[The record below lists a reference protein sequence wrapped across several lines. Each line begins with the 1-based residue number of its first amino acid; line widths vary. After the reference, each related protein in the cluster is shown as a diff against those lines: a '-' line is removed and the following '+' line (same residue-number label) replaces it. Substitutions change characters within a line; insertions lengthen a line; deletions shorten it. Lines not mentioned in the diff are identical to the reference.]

1 MTQQINA
8 KLIEAQNLW
17 ALEHSDNPYRTAKMD
32 LDLWKSNGPD
42 NFKNAYILCNK
53 DVNLN
58 HGKYWDQ
65 HYDSWASFCADEKN
79 VWPIDKFKKDLNT
92 NKRPQRPFDQKHLD
106 KDLIK
111 HHDGIFNH
119 ALAGPIDVAIRP
131 DGSISVWDHWHTVL
145 FAKMCGITHL
155 RINKITHD
163 KKLTLEECRAVEC
176 DLYFSKNGLCK
187 KSSAEDTF
195 EKSVAVARH
204 KGSSSITN
212 PDIAL
217 MNIYDRLLLSPT
229 GKNPN
234 YRALNGVSVIKTA
247 RAELIKLNQGDIK
260 KADTKIEEYLKL
272 LKDSYTTGSISGYF
286 FLGIVHFMNKFES
299 KFRELKYPLT
309 VENLSEMFKDLQK
322 GGVTQDQIIATAKN
336 QKGLP
341 AESISMRIANLWS
354 KWMKSSKKSARGPIT
369 LPTAIAAYGEDLPE
383 MEIKTQFQ
391 SKEASAQVQC
401 PVCQNMHKVKVSEL
415 ADAA

>member
-1 MTQQINA
+1 MTINT
-8 KLIEAQNLW
+8 KIIEAQNLW
-17 ALEHSDNPYRTAKMD
+17 ALENSDNPYRTAKMD
-32 LDLWKSNGPD
+32 LDLWKSKGPE
-42 NFKNAYILCNK
+42 NYTNAQTICDK
-53 DVNLN
+53 DININ

-79 VWPIDKFKKDLNT
+79 VWPIDKFEKDLNT
-92 NKRPQRPFDQKHLD
+92 NKRPQRPFDQKHLNQ
-106 KDLIK
+106 DLIK

-119 ALAGPIDVAIRP
+119 ALAGPIDVAIRS

-195 EKSVAVARH
+195 EKSSAVAKS
-204 KGSSSITN
+204 KGETSLTN

-217 MNIYDRLLLSPT
+217 SNIYDKLLLSPT

-234 YRALNGVSVIKTA
+234 YRHLNGVSVIKTV
-247 RAELIKLNQGDIK
+247 RASLIKQYGNTVD
-260 KADTKIEEYLKL
+260 ADAKIELYLTL
-272 LKDSYTTGSISGYF
+272 LRDSFNTGPISGYF
-286 FLGIVHFMNKFES
+286 FLGIVHFMNKFQT
-299 KFRELKYPLT
+299 KYANLDFPLT
-309 VENLSEMFKDLQK
+309 VNNLSVMFKELQA
-322 GGVTQDQIIATAKN
+322 GGKTQEDFIATAKN

-341 AESISMRIANLWS
+341 AESISMRIANFWS
-354 KWMKSSKKSARGPIT
+354 KWMKSSGKSSRGPIT
-369 LPTAIAAYGEDLPE
+369 LPAAIAAYGEDLPE

>member
-32 LDLWKSNGPD
+32 LDLWKSHGPD

-155 RINKITHD
+155 RINRITHD
-163 KKLTLEECRAVEC
+163 KELTLEECRAVEC

-391 SKEASAQVQC
+391 SKEASAEVQC